1 MTEAGQLPEIDQSF
15 WKISIG
21 NVLYASGNKPRLYPK
36 GWRGQLVRVL
46 PSKTGGGTYSVQ
58 DIIFMKRME
67 DKLTP
72 IKIKTWASR
81 KVSGCLETRVG

>member
-1 MTEAGQLPEIDQSF
+1 M
-15 WKISIG
+15 G
-21 NVLYASGNKPRLYPK
+21 NVLYVSGKKPRLYPK

-46 PSKTGGGTYSVQ
+46 HRKAGGGTYSVQ
-58 DIIFMKRME
+58 DIIFMKSME
-67 DKLTP
+67 DTLTP